1 MVFKNNN
8 PVAVGGIKKYRNS
21 RNIIASKEPTVT
33 LESVMSVSKLSS
45 SSNESSS
52 MPQNA
57 RNKAV
62 SLRTTLRGKKNA
74 ESSKY
79 L

>member
-1 MVFKNNN
+1 MVFKN
-8 PVAVGGIKKYRNS
+8 PEATGGIKKYRNS
-21 RNIIASKEPTVT
+21 RNIIASKEPTIT
-33 LESVMSVSKLSS
+33 LDSVMSVSKLSS

-52 MPQNA
+52 MPKNA
-57 RNKAV
+57 RDRAV

-74 ESSKY
+74 ESTKN